1 MNDRAIEFFRSL
13 ERGQTTDSGTTI
25 RDELTRRGRCHDGSE
40 TDRSLLET
48 DIYEQ
53 RERERVSLRRLRKI
67 QPTGGTTVGRYSKSD
82 VGETYYNFKSDS
94 DSSQTLL
101 LPVFSLPVTPCV

>member
-1 MNDRAIEFFRSL
+1 MTEVKRIVRFSKRIFTN
-13 ERGQTTDSGTTI
+13 
-25 RDELTRRGRCHDGSE
+25 
-40 TDRSLLET
+40 
-48 DIYEQ
+48 

-94 DSSQTLL
+94 DSS
-101 LPVFSLPVTPCV
+101 